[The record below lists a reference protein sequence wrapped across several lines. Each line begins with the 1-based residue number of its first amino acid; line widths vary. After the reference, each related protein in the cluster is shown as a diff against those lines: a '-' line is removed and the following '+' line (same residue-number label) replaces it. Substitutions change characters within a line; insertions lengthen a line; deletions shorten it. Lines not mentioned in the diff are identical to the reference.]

1 MPKPKKWELRNPK
14 LVAAMTSVMKVLG
27 LTDAPIVD
35 GKVEFD
41 EQATAKLKETLTEK
55 TMNDLIDAF
64 NKDLKESSQVDDI
77 RASVETILKDL
88 EIPQAEL
95 NQIIEAAKT
104 ENGSDPLALIKAV
117 ETSLTSW
124 QAENKKKLDLLA
136 DKPEPDTPEAIVSN
150 KILKE
155 AMKHSATHVFGS
167 GKDYDL
173 IADRPWNKALVDGL
187 ETSGTD
193 FSKETVVQK
202 LNGDLEHFYR
212 ENPTMIKSLHRDN
225 FELPSFWPKRLK
237 VDDQVADGAIVT
249 GEITQGRKFD
259 FLPKNVQEID
269 AEIGYIFPIQID
281 AKWSG
286 YDLQKIEASWLNF
299 MNKEGSSPEKMTFV
313 RFLVE
318 ELMKRA
324 RLEDRIATIKG
335 LFVQTPKGATVG
347 GRFIN
352 RQNGL
357 FYLLWKHRD
366 LEQKF
371 RPFTT
376 VAITAENVYDFFHNN
391 DGSGLGFLYR
401 LPEEVRTT
409 SNLVVYLHNDVWT
422 WYKAK
427 YKQINGTNMD
437 YKGKPEHFEDFSN
450 IRVETLVDH
459 TNKQFIFTTF
469 DDNIEILENIPSE
482 KSAYKLQVLLREVY
496 LMGDYKLGVRIVY
509 VGKKWDPSKPE
520 AFKVQSVWS
529 NDAPIFPDD
538 TFIPVYDDTS
548 GIISPSYK
556 NIQVHESFKT
566 DITKFEDLKA
576 GQIIRVKGN
585 TLLASTQNVKHDTSK
600 IILAGNA
607 DFNLKSG
614 GILTLRVLAD
624 LKLQEVKRTASAP
637 AAPTENFEFEVDTID
652 ASLAN
657 TFVYTGAAADTLAEI
672 ENGFD
677 GKTIRIYGKT
687 GAALTIEDVA
697 GNISVGTDVVLNAN
711 DKYLELIRVDGVW
724 YKGNTNA

>member
-14 LVAAMTSVMKVLG
+14 LAAAMTSVMKVLA

-41 EQATAKLKETLTEK
+41 EQATAKLKETLSEK
-55 TMNDLIDAF
+55 TMNDLIEAF
-64 NKDLKESSQVDDI
+64 NKDLKETAQVDDI
-77 RASVETILKDL
+77 KASVETILKDL
-88 EIPQAEL
+88 EIPQPEL
-95 NQIIEAAKT
+95 EQIIEAAKT
-104 ENGSDPLALIKAV
+104 ENGSDPLALIQAV

-124 QAENKKKLDLLA
+124 QKKNKEKLDALGN
-136 DKPEPDTPEAIVSN
+136 KPEPDTPVDALIKN
-150 KILKE
+150 KLNE

-193 FSKETVVQK
+193 FSDQTIVEK
-202 LNGDLEHFYR
+202 LNGDIKHYYR

-286 YDLQKIEASWLNF
+286 FDLQKIEASWLNF
-299 MNKEGSSPEKMTFV
+299 MNQEGSSPEKMRFV
-313 RFLVE
+313 RFLIE

-324 RLEDRIATIKG
+324 RLEDRIATIRG

-376 VAITAENVYDFFHNN
+376 IAITAENVYDFFHHN

-401 LPEEVRTT
+401 LPEEVRNTP
-409 SNLVVYLHNDVWT
+409 NLVMYLHTDVWT

-459 TNKQFIFTTF
+459 TNKQFVFTTF

-482 KSAYKLQVLLREVY
+482 KSAYKLQVLLRDIF
-496 LMGDYKLGVRIVY
+496 LMGDYKLGIRIVY
-509 VGKKWDPSKPE
+509 VGKKWDASKPE

-529 NDAPIFPDD
+529 NDAPIFSDD

-548 GIISPSYK
+548 GIITPTYK

-566 DITKFEDLKA
+566 DITQFEGLKA
-576 GQIIRVKGN
+576 GQIIRIKGN
-585 TLLASTQNVKHDTSK
+585 TLLGAAQAVKHNSSK
-600 IILAGNA
+600 IVLAGNQ
-607 DFNLKSG
+607 DFPLKSG

-624 LKLQEVKRTASAP
+624 LKLQEVKRTTSVP
-637 AAPTENFEFEVDTID
+637 AAPSENYEFETDTID
-652 ASLAN
+652 ASLA
-657 TFVYTGAAADTLAEI
+657 TTYVYKGAAAATLAEI

-677 GKTIRIYGKT
+677 GKTITIYGKT
-687 GAALTIEDVA
+687 GAALTVEDVA
-697 GNISVGTDVVLNAN
+697 GNISVGTDVVLNAD
-711 DKYLELIRVDGVW
+711 DKYLELVKVDGVW